1 MILRKPYGFLIK
13 HYKIINFILL
23 IPMFYIALKFGDIAS
38 FFRDYISAKL
48 GKISQQSKVDYSLT
62 EIKDNRL
69 SNNCK

>member
-38 FFRDYISAKL
+38 FFRDYISNATL
-48 GKISQQSKVDYSLT
+48 HAHNMGESIWET
-62 EIKDNRL
+62 RAEPG
-69 SNNCK
+69 